1 MIANRYRLE
10 EQIGEGGMAEVFSAY
25 DLELDESIA
34 MKVFRSSLTD
44 DDSLARFRQ
53 EIKLSRQLQQ
63 PNVTRV
69 YDLGMAG
76 GRRYLTMELL
86 VGQSLEDKLQEGMDL
101 AAAVEVLIQACAGL
115 QAARDSGIIHRDVK
129 PDNLFITELGV
140 VKVMDFGIAKQQ
152 ATPGFTVMGTIA
164 GTPEYM
170 SPEQVNNFTNVTPAT
185 DLYALGIVAFRMITG
200 KLPFEHEELVPLL
213 VMQVQDPPPA
223 PRSLNPAIP
232 ASLERVVLKLLEKDP
247 ADRFP
252 SCRELAKAL
261 ESVRGDL

>member
-1 MIANRYRLE
+1 
-10 EQIGEGGMAEVFSAY
+10 
-25 DLELDESIA
+25 

-69 YDLGMAG
+69 YDLGIAG

-86 VGQSLEDKLQEGMDL
+86 EGDTLEDKLDEGLSL
-101 AAAVEVLIQACAGL
+101 AAGVDVLIQACAGL
-115 QAARDSGIIHRDVK
+115 QAAHDTGIIHRDIK
-129 PDNLFITELGV
+129 PDNLFITRTGL

-152 ATPGFTVMGTIA
+152 AAPGFTVMGTIA

-185 DLYALGIVAFRMITG
+185 DLYALGIVAFRVFTG
-200 KLPFEHEELVPLL
+200 QLPFEHEELVPLL

-223 PRSLNPAIP
+223 PRSLNPDVP

-247 ADRFP
+247 ADRFA
-252 SCRELAKAL
+252 SCRELARAL
-261 ESVRGDL
+261 ESVLGEL